1 MRTKPTTIVTQPEV
15 LYMSLE
21 LSASQWK
28 LAFTTSLCQKPR
40 IRNVPAGQLK
50 LLQAEIAAA
59 KVRFKLDPSVPVIS
73 SYEAGRDGFWLHRC
87 LVTMDVESHIVDP
100 ASIQV
105 NRRRRNVKTDRIDAQ
120 KIVNALI
127 RFKAGD
133 KFACRMIRI
142 PDKVHEDARHLSREL
157 KSMKKERTAHV
168 CRIKSLLVTQGCEL
182 AINRDFLKNLEST
195 RGGDREPLGARL
207 VGRLKREHE
216 RLVLVTEQIR
226 ELQKEQF
233 ALLGKAR
240 AEIAQTDPSYQ
251 DQLTKIAEHLVTLRG
266 IGSVTAFTLSSE
278 IFAWRDIGNRRQL
291 AAFVGLTPTP
301 HASGDVEKEQGIS
314 KSGRSDLRVLMVEV
328 AWLWLQYQPES
339 ELSKWYTRRFANGT
353 SKQRKIGI
361 VALAR
366 KLLVALGKY
375 VRFGEVPESAQL
387 SEKISAQYL
396 TSLKPKETRG
406 NRRDQKQAPSIATA
420 T

>member
-1 MRTKPTTIVTQPEV
+1 MRTKPTMIVAQREV
-15 LYMSLE
+15 LYMSIE

-28 LAFTTSLCQKPR
+28 LGFTTSLCQRPR
-40 IRNVPAGQLK
+40 IRNMSAGQLEQ
-50 LLQAEIAAA
+50 LELEIAAA
-59 KVRFKLDPSVPVIS
+59 KARFKLDDSVPVVS
-73 SYEAGRDGFWLHRC
+73 CYEAGRDAFWLHRC
-87 LVTMDVESHIVDP
+87 LVSMGVESHIVDP

-105 NRRRRNVKTDRIDAQ
+105 NRRKRNAKTDRIDAQ

-127 RFKAGD
+127 RFKTGD

-142 PDKVHEDARHLSREL
+142 PDKAHEDARHLSREL
-157 KSMKKERTAHV
+157 KSLKKERTAHV
-168 CRIKSLLVTQGCEL
+168 CRIQSLLVTQGCEL
-182 AINRDFLKNLEST
+182 AINRNFSNNLDGI
-195 RGGDREPLGARL
+195 RGGDRKPLGDRL
-207 VGRLKREHE
+207 VARLKREHQ

-233 ALLGKAR
+233 ALLRKAR
-240 AEIAQTDPSYQ
+240 TEIARSDRSYQ

-266 IGSVTAFTLSSE
+266 IGSVTAFTLSGE

-301 HASGDVEKEQGIS
+301 HSSGDLEKEQGIS
-314 KSGRSDLRVLMVEV
+314 KSGRGDLRVLMIEV
-328 AWLWLQYQPES
+328 AWLWLRYQAES
-339 ELSKWYTRRFANGT
+339 KLSKWYAKRFANGT
-353 SKQRKIGI
+353 SRQRKIGI

-375 VRFGEVPESAQL
+375 VRDGELPEGAQL

-396 TSLKPKETRG
+396 TSLNSKAPRNKPQ
-406 NRRDQKQAPSIATA
+406 NQSIATA

>member
-1 MRTKPTTIVTQPEV
+1 MRTKPTTIVAQREV

-28 LAFTTSLCQKPR
+28 LGFTTSLCQRPR
-40 IRNVPAGQLK
+40 IRNVPAGELEQLK
-50 LLQAEIAAA
+50 SEIAAA
-59 KVRFKLDPSVPVIS
+59 KARFKLDDSIPVVS
-73 SYEAGRDGFWLHRC
+73 CYEAGRDGFWLHRC
-87 LVTMDVESHIVDP
+87 LVSMGVQSHIVDP

-105 NRRRRNVKTDRIDAQ
+105 NRRKRNAKTDRIDAE

-127 RFKAGD
+127 RFKTGD

-142 PDKVHEDARHLSREL
+142 PDKAHEDARHLSREL
-157 KSMKKERTAHV
+157 KSLKKERTAHV
-168 CRIKSLLVTQGCEL
+168 CRIQSLLVTQGCEL
-182 AINRDFLKNLEST
+182 AINRNFSNNLEGI
-195 RGGDREPLGARL
+195 RGGDRKPLGDRL
-207 VGRLKREHE
+207 VARLKREHQ

-233 ALLGKAR
+233 ALLRKAR
-240 AEIAQTDPSYQ
+240 TEIARSDRSYQ

-266 IGSVTAFTLSSE
+266 IGSVTAFTLSGE

-301 HASGDVEKEQGIS
+301 HASGDLEKEQGIS
-314 KSGRSDLRVLMVEV
+314 KSGRSDLRVLMIEV
-328 AWLWLQYQPES
+328 AWLWLRYQAES
-339 ELSKWYTRRFANGT
+339 KLSKWYAKRFANGT
-353 SKQRKIGI
+353 SRQRKIGI

-375 VRFGEVPESAQL
+375 VSDGEIPEGAQL

-396 TSLKPKETRG
+396 TSLNSKAPR
-406 NRRDQKQAPSIATA
+406 NKQQNQSIATA

>member
-1 MRTKPTTIVTQPEV
+1 MRTKPTTIVAQREV

-21 LSASQWK
+21 LSATQWK
-28 LAFTTSLCQKPR
+28 LAFTTSLCQRPR
-40 IRNVPAGQLK
+40 IRNVAAGQLEQLK
-50 LLQAEIAAA
+50 SEIAAA
-59 KVRFKLDPSVPVIS
+59 KARFKLEESVSVIS
-73 SYEAGRDGFWLHRC
+73 CYEAGRDAFWLHRC
-87 LVTMDVESHIVDP
+87 LISMGVESHIVDP

-105 NRRRRNVKTDRIDAQ
+105 NRRKRNAKTDRIDAQ

-142 PDKVHEDARHLSREL
+142 PDKAHEDARHLSREL
-157 KSMKKERTAHV
+157 KSLKKERTAHV
-168 CRIKSLLVTQGCEL
+168 CRIQGLLVTQGCDS
-182 AINRDFLKNLEST
+182 AINRNFSNNLET
-195 RGGDREPLGARL
+195 IRGGDRKPLSDRL
-207 VGRLKREHE
+207 VARLKREHE

-233 ALLGKAR
+233 ALLRKAR
-240 AEIAQTDPSYQ
+240 TEIAQSDGSYQ

-266 IGSVTAFTLSSE
+266 IGSVTAFTLSGE

-301 HASGDVEKEQGIS
+301 HASGDLEKEQGIS
-314 KSGRSDLRVLMVEV
+314 KSGRSDLRVLMIEV
-328 AWLWLQYQPES
+328 AWLWLRYQAES
-339 ELSKWYTRRFANGT
+339 KLSKWYAKRFANGT
-353 SKQRKIGI
+353 SRQRKIGI

-375 VRFGEVPESAQL
+375 VSDGELPEGAQL

-396 TSLKPKETRG
+396 TSLNSKAPR
-406 NRRDQKQAPSIATA
+406 NKQQNQSIATA